1 MFRWLK
7 AKSPLSDEKK
17 EVPIH
22 EDFSK
27 SELIY
32 RYFTDM
38 TGIHFD
44 QKESIVTP
52 KLIRFAQEFG
62 CRSFEQLHEKLHS
75 DPHCEEALINLL
87 TVNETYFFREMAQ
100 IEYLAKCLKKELVRK
115 RILCAPGSS
124 GEEPYSIAISLM
136 EQGIDLSLIEILSID
151 INTDVIAKAE
161 KGIYP
166 ARSLYR
172 LTPEIKE
179 RYFNLESEGYRVIDP
194 IRKAVKFRACN
205 LFEAEFLQL
214 GQFHV
219 IFSRNMLIYFDAEVI
234 LKAVEQL
241 KKVAYDERTLFFF
254 GHADIVT
261 KIASL
266 NEHYSG
272 GIKCYTSTPKPPLC
286 EED

>member
-7 AKSPLSDEKK
+7 SKSPLNEEKK
-17 EVPIH
+17 EILMS

-62 CRSFEQLHEKLHS
+62 CRSFEQLLEKLHS
-75 DPHCEEALINLL
+75 DPLCEEALINLL
-87 TVNETYFFREMAQ
+87 TVNETYFFREMSQ
-100 IEYLAKCLKKELVRK
+100 IEYLAQCLKKEPGRK

-124 GEEPYSIAISLM
+124 GEEPYSIAIYLM
-136 EQGIDLSLIEILSID
+136 EQGIDLGRIEILSID
-151 INTDVIAKAE
+151 INTDVIAKGE
-161 KGIYP
+161 KGVYP

-172 LTPEIKE
+172 LAPEIKE
-179 RYFNLESEGYRVIDP
+179 RYFYLEPEGYRVIEP
-194 IRKAVKFRACN
+194 IRAAVTFRACN
-205 LFEAEFLQL
+205 LFEPEFLHL

-241 KKVAYDERTLFFF
+241 KKVVYDEKTLFFF

-261 KIASL
+261 KISSL
-266 NEHYSG
+266 NEHYIG
-272 GIKCYTSTPKPPLC
+272 GIKCYTIALQPPMC
-286 EED
+286 Q